1 LIKVVLHFEIFNIY
15 LFLNIGI
22 KEITY
27 DQIEIKNQIGQGG
40 FSLIY
45 KGIYLSI
52 PVAVKVLFD
61 PNINEELLNEFN
73 NEIKML
79 FLLRHPN
86 IISLLGTSR
95 NGQKLVIITE
105 FLENGSLFD
114 LIHKTG

>member
-1 LIKVVLHFEIFNIY
+1 
-15 LFLNIGI
+15 LN
-22 KEITY
+22 T
-27 DQIEIKNQIGQGG
+27 
-40 FSLIY
+40 
-45 KGIYLSI
+45 

-61 PNINEELLNEFN
+61 PKVNEDLLSEFN

-95 NGQKLVIITE
+95 SGQKLVIVTE

-114 LIHKTG
+114 LLHKPG